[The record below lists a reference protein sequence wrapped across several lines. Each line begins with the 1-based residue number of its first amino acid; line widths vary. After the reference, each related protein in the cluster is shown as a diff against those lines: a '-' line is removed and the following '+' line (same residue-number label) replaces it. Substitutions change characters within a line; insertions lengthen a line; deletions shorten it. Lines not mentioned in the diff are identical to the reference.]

1 MMIQLCE
8 ETPEE
13 IEAVRAVNQ
22 AAFARIQEAGLVDKL
37 RKNSRDLLSL
47 VAIAEERVV
56 GHILFSPVVISGTAG
71 SVEGAGL
78 GPVAVAP
85 EFQRQGIGAALI
97 KAGIRRLEQKKSPFI
112 VVLGHPEY
120 YPRFA
125 FAPAMIRGIRCEW
138 EVPEEAFM
146 ILVLDPVIMKNV
158 QGTARYR
165 PEFSDALSTSEQS

>member
-1 MMIQLCE
+1 MIIQVRE
-8 ETPEE
+8 ETREDIP
-13 IEAVRAVNQ
+13 AVRVVNR
-22 AAFARIQEAGLVDKL
+22 AAFARIPEADLVDQL
-37 RKNSRDLLSL
+37 RENCRDLLSL
-47 VAIAEERVV
+47 VAIAQKQIV